1 MRTKAVFAHGISRN
15 FVYICIMTTDNKDNK
30 QSKIL
35 PEDKEERKKELKK
48 MFIYSE
54 LIKPK
59 FDEGL
64 D

>member
-1 MRTKAVFAHGISRN
+1 
-15 FVYICIMTTDNKDNK
+15 MTTDNKDNK

>member
-1 MRTKAVFAHGISRN
+1 MKPE
-15 FVYICIMTTDNKDNK
+15 KKEEK
-30 QSKIL
+30 QSGIL
-35 PEDKEERKKELKK
+35 PKDKEERKKELKK

>member
-1 MRTKAVFAHGISRN
+1 MAPEK
-15 FVYICIMTTDNKDNK
+15 KEKK
-30 QSKIL
+30 QSRIL
-35 PEDKEERKKELKK
+35 PQNAEERKKELKK